1 MENINKKI
9 KGLFNKYKNINIFDK
24 NVASSINYTV
34 GDTVSHIKF
43 GTGKV
48 LAMDMD
54 GNDYTVTVDFEKSGQ
69 KKMKASFAKLKL
81 VD

>member
-1 MENINKKI
+1 MNA
-9 KGLFNKYKNINIFDK
+9 FDK
-24 NVASSINYTV
+24 SNPTTINYTV

-48 LAMDMD
+48 LSMDKE
-54 GNDYTVTVDFEKSGQ
+54 GNDYTVAIEFANYGI

-81 VD
+81 VY